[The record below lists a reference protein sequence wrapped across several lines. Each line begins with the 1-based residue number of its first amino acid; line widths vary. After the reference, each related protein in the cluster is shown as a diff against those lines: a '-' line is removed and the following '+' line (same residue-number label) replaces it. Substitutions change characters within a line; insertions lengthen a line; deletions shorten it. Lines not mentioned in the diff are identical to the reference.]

1 VDGAGDP
8 GVAVGDPLHRR
19 CRGAE
24 SGYRMTRPRVGQHQ
38 VDQMAGQHTDEPRM
52 PRRAKHSG
60 SVSHVVY
67 SVDAAFWGAA
77 APMKRHATRVADL
90 LNPAAVLLPAAN
102 VIMQLSL
109 PGVGYGVLESP
120 VDSGN
125 VYKHPFK
132 RARTTGTYLAVATI
146 GTESDREL
154 IRAAIDTAHQQVRST
169 SSSPVSYNAFDPAL
183 QLWVAACLY
192 RYFVDQ
198 HEFLYGRLDES
209 TADAVYQDAKRL
221 GTTLQVREGMWP
233 PDRVAFDDYWKRS
246 LEELRIDP
254 PVREHLHGVATMAFL
269 PRPLHALAG
278 SFNLF
283 ATTGF
288 LAPEFRS
295 MMRLE
300 WAESQQRRFE
310 WLLAALRL
318 ADRLIPHQAWI
329 LGYRLYL
336 WDMRIRAR
344 RGWRIV

>member
-1 VDGAGDP
+1 
-8 GVAVGDPLHRR
+8 
-19 CRGAE
+19 
-24 SGYRMTRPRVGQHQ
+24 M
-38 VDQMAGQHTDEPRM
+38 
-52 PRRAKHSG
+52 
-60 SVSHVVY
+60 VY
-67 SVDAAFWGAA
+67 SADEAWP
-77 APMKRHATRVADL
+77 PMKRPVTRVADL

-154 IRAAIDTAHQQVRST
+154 MRTAVDTAHRQVRST
-169 SSSPVSYNAFDPAL
+169 ASSPVSYNAFDPAL

-198 HEFLYGRLDES
+198 HEFLYGELDAAS
-209 TADAVYQDAKRL
+209 ADAVYRDARKL
-221 GTTLQVREGMWP
+221 GTTLQVRESMWP

-246 LEELRIDP
+246 LEDLRIDP
-254 PVREHLHGVATMAFL
+254 PVREHLRGVAAMEFL
-269 PRPLHALAG
+269 PWPLRSIG
-278 SFNLF
+278 GPFNLF

-288 LAPEFRS
+288 LPPEFRTL
-295 MMRLE
+295 MRLD
-300 WAESQQRRFE
+300 WSESQQRRFV
-310 WLLAALRL
+310 WLVAALRL

-336 WDMRIRAR
+336 WDMRFRAR
-344 RGWRIV
+344 RGWRVV